1 MSTLK
6 KCGRLSAVSH
16 GDRLAAT
23 GILSD
28 RRIEQQKAGRRCC
41 AAQRSRQLGRRRK
54 RRRRI
59 NRRPTQLGEE
69 DARAQLLMGEME
81 QVLTAPKSPR
91 DARAPTTTPKMLRP
105 LA

>member
-1 MSTLK
+1 LKSPMSTLK

-81 QVLTAPKSPR
+81 QVLRPGLGGLQLAP
-91 DARAPTTTPKMLRP
+91 APAL
-105 LA
+105 